1 MSPLH
6 GNKVVSEISANGGE
20 SMSNVKL
27 EGEEYVRAKV
37 EAPDSCEGYEVLD
50 AVGAT
55 VGRAKKVFVNDRDE
69 VEYIHV
75 KTGLFGRKPILL
87 PVEMVSV
94 DDERRTLSLR

>member
-1 MSPLH
+1 MS
-6 GNKVVSEISANGGE
+6 G
-20 SMSNVKL
+20 VKL

-37 EAPDSCEGYEVLD
+37 GDPDSCEGYKVLD
-50 AVGAT
+50 AVGST
-55 VGRAKKVFVNDRDE
+55 VGLAKRVFVNDRGE

-94 DDERRTLSLR
+94 DDERRILSLR